1 MMLIVQIL
9 IFKKTTKK
17 KKIVIMITKKKKNI
31 QQCVKCVY
39 GTGQK
44 NAHILS
50 YVNMIQELI
59 AARDGLK
66 LIQNMCNNA
75 IIKFVLYISA
85 IDVIYTIYFNINLL
99 EFFSLT
105 SSLFYI
111 LCTVIGI
118 QEGAG
123 VVSQYCYHPN
133 EDLLNHYIFYTYL
146 LFSHIFQT
154 VKHILFFSIQ
164 LLLIHMNIQDI
175 NKVKQW
181 HLEYFEI
188 E

>member
-1 MMLIVQIL
+1 MLIVQIL
-9 IFKKTTKK
+9 IFITTTTKK
-17 KKIVIMITKKKKNI
+17 QIVIMITKKKKNI

-85 IDVIYTIYFNINLL
+85 IDVIIQYILISIYWN
-99 EFFSLT
+99 FSLT

-111 LCTVIGI
+111 LCTVIGT

-175 NKVKQW
+175 NKVKQ
-181 HLEYFEI
+181 
-188 E
+188 